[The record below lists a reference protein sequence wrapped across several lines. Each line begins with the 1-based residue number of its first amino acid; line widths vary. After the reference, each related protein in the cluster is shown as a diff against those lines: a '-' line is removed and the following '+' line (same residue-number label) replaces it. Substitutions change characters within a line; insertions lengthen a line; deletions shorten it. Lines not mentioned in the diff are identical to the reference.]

1 MTVFILV
8 VLGGIGLILM
18 VVSLGWLFVAIR
30 RHPHLLRISGAV
42 VSVEKKYNS
51 VGDTVTFLPVIAYTT
66 PEGKQ
71 VKFRSTSGSTQNI
84 LRLSGP
90 NVSPWRDGQRIDVF
104 HDPSGTLGPC
114 IASLWGLYG
123 WPAVLL
129 VGGIVLW
136 MIVANKWHHL
146 GGQ

>member
-18 VVSLGWLFVAIR
+18 VVSLGWLFVVIR

>member
-42 VSVEKKYNS
+42 VSVEKKYDRAN
-51 VGDTVTFLPVIAYTT
+51 DTVTFFPVVAYTT
-66 PEGKQ
+66 PEGNQ
-71 VKFRSTSGSTQNI
+71 VKFRSSTGSTHKI
-84 LRLSGP
+84 LRLSGS

-104 HDPSGTLGPC
+104 HDPDGVLGPC
-114 IASLWGLYG
+114 IASLWSLYG

-129 VGGIVLW
+129 VGGILLW
-136 MIVANKWHHL
+136 MIVANKWNHL